1 MRKKKGRRRRRE
13 ETGTPARTVSADEME
28 EGMDLFEDI
37 IKEDEQETVAEP
49 VEEEA
54 EVVFS
59 HESTSGFTIGQLLAD
74 HLKSKARRGGN

>member
-1 MRKKKGRRRRRE
+1 M
-13 ETGTPARTVSADEME
+13 
-28 EGMDLFEDI
+28 
-37 IKEDEQETVAEP
+37 EP

-74 HLKSKARRGGN
+74 QLKAKLGGEGTEEKKPGQKKKKGSKAK